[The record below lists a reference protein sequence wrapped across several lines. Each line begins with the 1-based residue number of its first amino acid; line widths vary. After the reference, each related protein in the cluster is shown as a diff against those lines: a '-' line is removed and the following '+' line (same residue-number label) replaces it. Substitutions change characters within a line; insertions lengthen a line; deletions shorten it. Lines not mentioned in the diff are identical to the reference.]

1 MAAFRIETRQLRY
14 FVAVAEQLSFRS
26 AAIRLHISQPPL
38 TRQIQQLEEELGV
51 ALFARN
57 SRGVELTAAGS
68 AFLEEATN
76 LLTLLE
82 RAGQRTSM
90 VGHGLLGRLDIGVFG
105 SSTLGVVP
113 RLVLGFRSSH
123 PNVEVALHNLGK
135 AEQVKALKE
144 RRITVGFNRLVD
156 PDPDIVVESV
166 LTEGLHVVFRRGQ
179 APARRKVLKVSDLRG
194 QPLILFPR
202 TPRPS
207 FADRVIWLCRQQ
219 GFEPVVVQEVD
230 DVVTAMA
237 LVSGGFGIT
246 VAPDGARNLR
256 LPGIAFAPLER
267 ARDTVVDLCCL
278 YRKGDD
284 SAVLAAFLKAARSY
298 RG

>member
-1 MAAFRIETRQLRY
+1 MSNLRIETRQLRY

-26 AAIRLHISQPPL
+26 AASKLHISQPPL
-38 TRQIQQLEEELGV
+38 TRQIHQLENELGV
-51 ALFARN
+51 ALFSRN
-57 SRGVELTAAGS
+57 ARGVELTAAGS
-68 AFLEEATN
+68 AFFEEATN

-82 RAGQRTSM
+82 RAGKRTSL
-90 VGHGLLGRLDIGVFG
+90 VGQGLLGRLDVGVFG
-105 SSTLGVVP
+105 SSTLSVIP
-113 RLVLGFRSSH
+113 RLVLSFRSSH

-135 AEQVKALKE
+135 SEQVKALKE
-144 RRITVGFNRLVD
+144 RRITVGFNRLVN
-156 PDPDIVVESV
+156 PDPEITIESV
-166 LTEGLHVVFRRGQ
+166 LTEGLHVAFRRGH
-179 APARRKVLKVSDLRG
+179 APARRKLLRVGDLRS

-219 GFEPVVVQEVD
+219 GFEPEIVQEVD

-256 LPGIAFAPLER
+256 LPGISFAPLER
-267 ARDTVVDLCCL
+267 NRDTTVDLSCL
-278 YRKGDD
+278 YRKSDD
-284 SAVLAAFLKAARSY
+284 SAVLAAFLKVVRAYPS
-298 RG
+298 